1 MRNYQSIFDKLS
13 LMQHNGFGEGR
24 IGEFTFRVGQY
35 GYVIITLKTNSLP
48 INEII
53 KNLSL
58 KPSDDIYLV
67 AGNRLDIDFN

>member
-13 LMQHNGFGEGR
+13 LMQHNGFGK
-24 IGEFTFRVGQY
+24 FTFQVKPYR
-35 GYVIITLKTNSLP
+35 YVLITLKTNSLP
-48 INEII
+48 INKII

-67 AGNRLDIDFN
+67 AGNRLEIDFN